1 MILRRPAALA
11 VFFAST
17 FSGISATLAME
28 PLDDAALAAVAGKDG
43 AVLEISL
50 HWNTDEYG
58 APRTEIPEVERRFA
72 LRYDGR
78 PHDWLVATDFYLYLD
93 IPALSINSGDGPT
106 LAEYQAMAVYDA
118 PGKSS
123 SLGSFDPYGTP
134 LVELEFNEG
143 LFLGM
148 NNGIAIT
155 RDVLSGGDV
164 LEYGWER
171 NDLAPFVGVRIGD
184 AANQP
189 GAAGPVSGT
198 GTGPTHLRL
207 DGTVHFFGYGAEL

>member
-1 MILRRPAALA
+1 MKRGYISIPIVA
-11 VFFAST
+11 VVST
-17 FSGISATLAME
+17 MAFRVHAME
-28 PLDDAALAAVAGKDG
+28 PLDDAALAAVAGQEG

-50 HWNTDEYG
+50 RWNTDAQG
-58 APRTEIPEVERRFA
+58 APRSEIPETERRFA

-106 LAEYQAMAVYDA
+106 LAEYQAMSTYDA

-123 SLGSFDPYGTP
+123 KLGSFDPYGTP
-134 LVELEFNEG
+134 LVELEFSEG
-143 LFLGM
+143 LYLGM

-155 RDVLSGGDV
+155 RDILSGGDIQ
-164 LEYGWER
+164 EYGWER
-171 NDLAPFVGVRIGD
+171 QDLTPFVGVRIGD

-189 GAAGPVSGT
+189 GTATPVAGT

-207 DGTVHFFGYGAEL
+207 DGTVHFFGFGAEL